1 MIVRAGVLALFI
13 SFGALSAYCA
23 DPALEVIPAEVT
35 TRTLPKDTPIAVE
48 VRLKAGDAELSGIS
62 LSTFSNDGIVA
73 ELARETPAQLQN
85 SRRNPSTLGD

>member
-13 SFGALSAYCA
+13 SFGAESAYCA

-62 LSTFSNDGIVA
+62 LSTFRMTGLLRNWLGRRRPS
-73 ELARETPAQLQN
+73 LQN